1 MISIESFRDIRG
13 KRHIMVLDTN
23 ILLELYRQPAN
34 ISLDIIE
41 ALKRVKDDVYIP
53 RQVYEEYLRNYQ
65 AICGSERKKYQKV
78 SKELSEAVR
87 RLQEDINTKTSEY
100 RKHNYTDISKLQSDL
115 DEKIGDIQRIIKDF
129 ENKHKTEIQLNMD
142 FLQNDRVKDFVDLLV
157 KQGCVEGELLFS
169 QKMQILQE
177 GRLRFD
183 NLIPP
188 GYMDYAK
195 GGADKYG
202 DLFVWKSIITVAKEK
217 SANILFICND
227 IKEDWWEKDKE
238 SPIELRK
245 ELLSEFKEYNPLLD
259 IHFLTLEK
267 FFSYLAEELKI
278 GQSKSALQLSAKEYI
293 DNQLEQYEKEIE
305 KNIEKFFG
313 AVDIQESLGEWLLNV
328 ENEEIYWVIRDV
340 SVDKEDKKIIYY
352 IDLDISVLAD
362 FIDDENQR
370 PDGKVAIALDGKL
383 RLLTE
388 EYSAENELESVEIE
402 IVDTLHIKPKI
413 WNILKKDSR
422 KHSCREI
429 ISSSKEM
436 LKYQD
441 EIDSFSTNMRAA
453 ELTQSIS
460 GIAGVT
466 EALSTSARI
475 AELTSPLFKAA
486 GVTEALP
493 VSTRVAELIRPQ
505 SEVVGVSG
513 AFSAGAKI
521 AEMTSPLF
529 KAAGVTEALSAST
542 RVAELIR
549 PQSEVVGVSGAFSAG
564 AKIAEMTSPLF
575 KAAGVTEALSASTR
589 VAELIRPQSEIMG
602 VVNKLSANERIAEGV
617 NKSIMSSSISEL
629 INNDGKTK

>member
-53 RQVYEEYLRNYQ
+53 RQVYDEYLRSYQ

-195 GGADKYG
+195 GGSDKYG

-259 IHFLTLEK
+259 IHFYIHSFRSAQGTKRHEK
-267 FFSYLAEELKI
+267 ASCVSAVFFL
-278 GQSKSALQLSAKEYI
+278 
-293 DNQLEQYEKEIE
+293 
-305 KNIEKFFG
+305 
-313 AVDIQESLGEWLLNV
+313 
-328 ENEEIYWVIRDV
+328 
-340 SVDKEDKKIIYY
+340 
-352 IDLDISVLAD
+352 
-362 FIDDENQR
+362 
-370 PDGKVAIALDGKL
+370 
-383 RLLTE
+383 
-388 EYSAENELESVEIE
+388 
-402 IVDTLHIKPKI
+402 
-413 WNILKKDSR
+413 
-422 KHSCREI
+422 
-429 ISSSKEM
+429 
-436 LKYQD
+436 
-441 EIDSFSTNMRAA
+441 
-453 ELTQSIS
+453 
-460 GIAGVT
+460 
-466 EALSTSARI
+466 
-475 AELTSPLFKAA
+475 
-486 GVTEALP
+486 
-493 VSTRVAELIRPQ
+493 
-505 SEVVGVSG
+505 
-513 AFSAGAKI
+513 
-521 AEMTSPLF
+521 
-529 KAAGVTEALSAST
+529 
-542 RVAELIR
+542 
-549 PQSEVVGVSGAFSAG
+549 
-564 AKIAEMTSPLF
+564 
-575 KAAGVTEALSASTR
+575 
-589 VAELIRPQSEIMG
+589 
-602 VVNKLSANERIAEGV
+602 
-617 NKSIMSSSISEL
+617 
-629 INNDGKTK
+629 